1 MSRLRR
7 LWELFDDRTGAS
19 AAWRLTAGH
28 KVPPNTGWWYVF
40 GSATLVAFL
49 IQVVTGIA
57 LATVYIPSTANAY
70 DTLQFITE
78 HAMWGHVLRGLHYFG
93 ASAMILLVGI
103 HVTRTFLMAAYKY
116 PREMSWLSGAALLLF
131 VVLMG
136 FTGQLLRWDQTAYW
150 SVYIAAEQA
159 GRVPF
164 IGRMLAHFILA
175 GNIVGGATLT
185 RFFAYHVFFLPA
197 MIFLFIG
204 VHLYL
209 VIRNGISEPPREG
222 HPVDPKTYRGWYDSM
237 LEREGHPFWPNAAWR
252 DVVFG
257 AGLIALL
264 VGLAIFVGAPHLAKP
279 PDPTILQAEPR
290 PDWYLLWYFALLA
303 LLPHGLESTFIVL
316 GPIVFGLFLVLPPLI
331 GNTGERSMLKRPWAI
346 GIVLSCW
353 MTIGV
358 LWIEGVRAPWSPEFS
373 PPNLPARVIGVSSG
387 PIYQGAQLFHD
398 RGCEDCHDVSGYG
411 GHRGPDLSDI
421 GSRLTYDQM
430 TIRIVNGGTNM
441 PAFGATLSANDLA
454 SLLSFLQSRKVE

>member
-358 LWIEGVRAPWSPEFS
+358 LWIEGVRLRGHPSFH
-373 PPNLPARVIGVSSG
+373 PPICLR
-387 PIYQGAQLFHD
+387 
-398 RGCEDCHDVSGYG
+398 E
-411 GHRGPDLSDI
+411 
-421 GSRLTYDQM
+421 
-430 TIRIVNGGTNM
+430 
-441 PAFGATLSANDLA
+441 
-454 SLLSFLQSRKVE
+454 